1 MTITTRKKEWLSLC
15 AQSKIKQLLKEML
28 QALNVESEQY
38 TVLIALSQRYNAVK
52 NKKMLGEISV
62 PEEEVAMNKI
72 GAALTGFIQEIEAED
87 LEESD
92 IKPTKLIANPIL
104 VLTTNKTEQK
114 YLAAFFKE
122 TDFAKVEVHL
132 MDNPPAILG
141 YDLIIFD
148 NRDLAECPKDFLLAN
163 LKAAEQALIL
173 ERIAFMDALKAKTTC
188 FFIHFGEFLYWV
200 KDNRELVHAANS
212 KFSLFARTKE
222 MLSFINTYRV

>member
-173 ERIAFMDALKAKTTC
+173 ERIAFMDALKAKTT
-188 FFIHFGEFLYWV
+188 
-200 KDNRELVHAANS
+200 
-212 KFSLFARTKE
+212 
-222 MLSFINTYRV
+222 